1 MKLKEILNNRILLMD
16 GAMGTMIQK
25 HSLNEED
32 FRGERFRNHNVLL
45 KGNNDLLSITKPDII
60 YDIHCQYFNAGSD
73 IIETNTFNSNSISQ
87 EDYKLSNLVYEL
99 NYESAK
105 LARKAADYFS
115 KLTPEKPRFVAG
127 SIGPTN
133 QTTSMSPDINDPSY
147 RKVNF
152 DIMKAS
158 YNEQII
164 ALIEGGVDIILLET
178 ITDTLNAK
186 AAILAL
192 TEARKSLQK
201 ETPLMISGTVI
212 DKSGRTLSGQ
222 TIKAFLTSI
231 SHAENLLSVGLN
243 CSLGSEQIRPFIKEL
258 SENSIYYTSLYPNAG
273 LPNEF
278 GEYDESP
285 EFMAS
290 QFHDFI
296 KEGFV
301 NIIGGCCGTTPEHI
315 KAFDEVVKGAL
326 PRKNIEKDKL
336 LRLAGLE
343 YFELNENTNFVNIG
357 ERTNVAGSSRFKSLI
372 INNDY
377 EIALSIAK
385 QQVENGA
392 QIIDINMDEGMLD
405 SEEAMVKFLNFLAS
419 EPDIAKVPLM
429 IDSSKWTVIEE
440 GLKCVQGKA
449 IVNSISLKEGKDEF
463 IKQEIGRA
471 HV

>member
-1 MKLKEILNNRILLMD
+1 MD

-243 CSLGSEQIRPFIKEL
+243 CSQ
-258 SENSIYYTSLYPNAG
+258 
-273 LPNEF
+273 
-278 GEYDESP
+278 
-285 EFMAS
+285 
-290 QFHDFI
+290 
-296 KEGFV
+296 
-301 NIIGGCCGTTPEHI
+301 
-315 KAFDEVVKGAL
+315 
-326 PRKNIEKDKL
+326 
-336 LRLAGLE
+336 
-343 YFELNENTNFVNIG
+343 
-357 ERTNVAGSSRFKSLI
+357 
-372 INNDY
+372 
-377 EIALSIAK
+377 
-385 QQVENGA
+385 
-392 QIIDINMDEGMLD
+392 
-405 SEEAMVKFLNFLAS
+405 
-419 EPDIAKVPLM
+419 
-429 IDSSKWTVIEE
+429 
-440 GLKCVQGKA
+440 
-449 IVNSISLKEGKDEF
+449 
-463 IKQEIGRA
+463 IGRA